1 MDFYNLDRCDHLSD
15 QWPNKERN
23 GDGGEAA
30 QPIGWT
36 AGQNLSQPSKE
47 EVFIGSNNLSERH
60 MSVKERQTFQQAKM
74 KELQSFFQN
83 SVWEF
88 STAAEADPA
97 RTLSSRML
105 LKWSRNPDGS
115 PRAKAR
121 LIVRGYADVDALEGR
136 VDTAAPHS
144 GQLSMVR
151 LDCRRFYS
159 FSPRTTSIQKA
170 MGEASNRMPAPAG
183 CR

>member
-1 MDFYNLDRCDHLSD
+1 MMKDAQGNIGAVAD
-15 QWPNKERN
+15 N
-23 GDGGEAA
+23 GDFAA
-30 QPIGWT
+30 QDWT
-36 AGQNLSQPSKE
+36 SATWTGATIFQINGQTRKEMAMMVRQPNRSAGQLVRTLCSQAKKKSAAS
-47 EVFIGSNNLSERH
+47 SNNLSERH
-60 MSVKERQTFQQAKM
+60 MTVEERQAFQQAEM

-105 LKWSRNPDGS
+105 LKWSRNPDGL

-136 VDTAAPHS
+136 VDTAAP
-144 GQLSMVR
+144 
-151 LDCRRFYS
+151 
-159 FSPRTTSIQKA
+159 TTSRL
-170 MGEASNRMPAPAG
+170 SRSFL
-183 CR
+183 